1 MSKVDP
7 VARSHVA
14 LGKSVQ
20 SYRDGD
26 GQLSI
31 TAGLRALAW
40 AVLYVGDQ
48 LKRQA
53 DFWQE
58 GGR

>member
-14 LGKSVQ
+14 LDKSVQ

-40 AVLYVGDQ
+40 AVLHVGDQ